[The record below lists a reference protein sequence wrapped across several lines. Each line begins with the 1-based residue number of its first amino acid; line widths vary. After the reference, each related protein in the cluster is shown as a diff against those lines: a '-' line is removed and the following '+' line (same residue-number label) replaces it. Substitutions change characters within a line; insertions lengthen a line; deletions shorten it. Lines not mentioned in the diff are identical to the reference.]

1 MKNTKR
7 IAALIMALVMVFALC
22 ACSSDDDAK
31 GKVEPGTTAP
41 VAEESAAPEKSLEL
55 GSVTGGKYE
64 NDYFGFGCELDDQW
78 TYASEDQLLSMV
90 QATADFVNDD
100 NVKDEILSAD
110 MFYDM
115 MVYFYDGVTNINVV
129 VQNIGVAY
137 GALLDEET
145 MVDETI
151 KVMPEQLATASMDVQ
166 SCEHVTVEFAGADH
180 DGILTH
186 STVNGSD
193 MYQLQTFVKVGK
205 YVSVITMSSPLE
217 ENLEA
222 MLGFFYAV

>member
-22 ACSSDDDAK
+22 ACSSDDDTK
-31 GKVEPGTTAP
+31 GKVEPSTTAP
-41 VAEESAAPEKSLEL
+41 VAEESAAPDKSLEL

-64 NDYFGFGCELDDQW
+64 NAYFGFGCELDDQW
-78 TYASEDQLLSMV
+78 TYASEDQLLSMI
-90 QATADFVNDD
+90 QATADFIDD
-100 NVKDEILSAD
+100 ENFKDEMLNAD

-115 MVYFYDGVTNINVV
+115 MTVYYDGVTSMNVI

-151 KVMPEQLATASMDVQ
+151 KVMPEQLAAASMDVQ

-186 STVNGSD
+186 STVNGGD
-193 MYQLQTFVKVGK
+193 MYQLQTYIKVGK
-205 YVSVITMSSPLE
+205 YVAVVTMSSPLE
-217 ENLEA
+217 DNLDP